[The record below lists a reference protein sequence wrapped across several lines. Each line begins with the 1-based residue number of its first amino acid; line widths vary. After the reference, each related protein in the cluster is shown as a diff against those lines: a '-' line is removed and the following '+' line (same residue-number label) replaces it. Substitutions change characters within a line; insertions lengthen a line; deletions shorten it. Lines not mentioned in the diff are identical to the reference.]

1 MQKYMLNVSYNPVHV
16 DAFDIIIYKISSN
29 EFSIP
34 CDVRTLCTNEY
45 QNFILSNICDNSS
58 ICKNKR

>member
-45 QNFILSNICDNSS
+45 FIFYG
-58 ICKNKR
+58 